1 MIIFKK
7 IYKLILIIL
16 LIIIY
21 LTIFEVFGI
30 VTIIF
35 EKIFFLDNKYSLFVK
50 NCYNGILSDN
60 MTYHAVKFPKISVII
75 PVYNG
80 GKFLNYSLRSIQ
92 NQKMKDIEII
102 LVDDNSSDDSLN
114 IIQNF
119 FKNDKRI
126 RIIENRH
133 NRKILYSK
141 SIGAINAKG
150 QYIIELDQDD
160 IFIREDAFNII
171 YKEALKHDSDLVKF
185 NNIHNDNILKFN
197 MLKIINKNKVD
208 NIIFN
213 QPDLKNINFKKQ
225 TYLLWGFLI
234 RTDLYKKVI
243 YNLWPIIINYKI
255 IYQEDFI
262 ITFFLLIYAQRCVFI
277 NKALMLYL
285 SNPSSA
291 SKNFISK
298 KEYFLGVLFAG
309 NIFYD
314 YYFDYNSKDIS
325 IIMNYIDPCKNHI
338 KIAKF
343 FYVDFFNYFFG
354 KILNNRDLSSEQ
366 KNILMK
372 YFQIS
377 ENCDSYEYLNIRKN
391 SFQDIISSTKNNDIK
406 KVKSPKISII
416 IINSNYSLISVID
429 LLYNQKYND
438 YEFIIISNETRIF
451 EQYNHHN
458 SKIKLIKEKDK
469 IGVINSISKAVL
481 MAKGKY
487 VMVFNPLSSFITN
500 NSSEN
505 IFFEIEKN
513 RADILE
519 FDLYKRLSNNY
530 LILYKCKHYKSKFK
544 FSQIKYN
551 LDYKNIDINKEF
563 IIK

>member
-197 MLKIINKNKVD
+197 IYI
-208 NIIFN
+208 
-213 QPDLKNINFKKQ
+213 KK
-225 TYLLWGFLI
+225 
-234 RTDLYKKVI
+234 LY
-243 YNLWPIIINYKI
+243 I
-255 IYQEDFI
+255 IYGLS
-262 ITFFLLIYAQRCVFI
+262 LLIIKLFI
-277 NKALMLYL
+277 
-285 SNPSSA
+285 
-291 SKNFISK
+291 K
-298 KEYFLGVLFAG
+298 KILLLL
-309 NIFYD
+309 
-314 YYFDYNSKDIS
+314 
-325 IIMNYIDPCKNHI
+325 
-338 KIAKF
+338 F
-343 FYVDFFNYFFG
+343 FY
-354 KILNNRDLSSEQ
+354 
-366 KNILMK
+366 
-372 YFQIS
+372 
-377 ENCDSYEYLNIRKN
+377 
-391 SFQDIISSTKNNDIK
+391 
-406 KVKSPKISII
+406 
-416 IINSNYSLISVID
+416 
-429 LLYNQKYND
+429 
-438 YEFIIISNETRIF
+438 
-451 EQYNHHN
+451 
-458 SKIKLIKEKDK
+458 
-469 IGVINSISKAVL
+469 
-481 MAKGKY
+481 
-487 VMVFNPLSSFITN
+487 
-500 NSSEN
+500 
-505 IFFEIEKN
+505 
-513 RADILE
+513 
-519 FDLYKRLSNNY
+519 
-530 LILYKCKHYKSKFK
+530 
-544 FSQIKYN
+544 
-551 LDYKNIDINKEF
+551 
-563 IIK
+563 